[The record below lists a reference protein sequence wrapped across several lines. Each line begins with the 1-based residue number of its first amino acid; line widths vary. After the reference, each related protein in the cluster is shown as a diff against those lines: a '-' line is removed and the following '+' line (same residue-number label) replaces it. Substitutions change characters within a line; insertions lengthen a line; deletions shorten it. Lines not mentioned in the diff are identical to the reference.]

1 MVSIALF
8 FSECLVRMERS
19 FLPGVHR
26 VGVETNS
33 VSTENVLPDAAVV
46 EGLRCAQNMGVKSI
60 LVKNVLEVMV
70 YVLIAIINLIVNNV
84 WAVVTV
90 FINEQNVIVM
100 NAEV

>member
-1 MVSIALF
+1 M
-8 FSECLVRMERS
+8 
-19 FLPGVHR
+19 
-26 VGVETNS
+26 
-33 VSTENVLPDAAVV
+33 STENALPDAAVV
-46 EGLRCAQNMGVKSI
+46 EGLRCVQNMGVKSI

-70 YVLIAIINLIVNNV
+70 YVHTVIINLIVNNV